1 MHVTI
6 LINFYYLVIQLT
18 RFVRFIPRFEV
29 DMEIQFELYFKYII
43 MIHAYSRLFWW
54 KNIWIWKNNSAVL
67 FG

>member
-6 LINFYYLVIQLT
+6 LINFYYLVIQLK

-43 MIHAYSRLFWW
+43 MIHPYSRLF
-54 KNIWIWKNNSAVL
+54 
-67 FG
+67 

>member
-6 LINFYYLVIQLT
+6 LINFYYLVIRLK

-43 MIHAYSRLFWW
+43 MIHAYEYEKITVQFYSVNPYLD
-54 KNIWIWKNNSAVL
+54 L
-67 FG
+67 